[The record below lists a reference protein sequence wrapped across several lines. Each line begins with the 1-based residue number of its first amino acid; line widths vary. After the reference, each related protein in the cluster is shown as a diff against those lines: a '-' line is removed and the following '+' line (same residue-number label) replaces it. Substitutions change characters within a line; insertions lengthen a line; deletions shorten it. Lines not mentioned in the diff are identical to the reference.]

1 MAGQSVGGNIKP
13 WSINKTEIAYNLEK
27 DAKTTSST
35 EAAEWKLNVPKIMP
49 MIAVGFPK
57 ETNVQL
63 SSAMFI
69 NEKSCKPVIQ
79 SSIKERNYLK
89 ATRPANCSF
98 RYARK
103 KHGIQL
109 EVEVLH
115 INLDNL
121 RITNTI
127 DNSTP

>member
-1 MAGQSVGGNIKP
+1 MAGQSVGGNIVA
-13 WSINKTEIAYNLEK
+13 WSLNKTEIAYNLEK

-35 EAAEWKLNVPKIMP
+35 EAAEWKLHVPKIMP
-49 MIAVGFPK
+49 LIPRDFPK
-57 ETNVQL
+57 EKTVGL
-63 SSAMFI
+63 SSSMFV

-103 KHGIQL
+103 KHNIQL

-115 INLDNL
+115 VNLDNL